1 MKNLQ
6 YLATDLFK
14 VKNDPSPEILKEI
27 LVFQKNETYNLRSGN
42 HLARKTIR
50 TKQYGIENVSNL
62 GAKLW
67 NLLPG
72 EIRNSSSMTVFKNK
86 IRNELLKNVH
96 ARFVRHI

>member
-14 VKNDPSPEILKEI
+14 VKNDPSPEIMKEI
-27 LVFQKNETYNLRSGN
+27 LFFQKNETYSLRSGN
-42 HLARKTIR
+42 HLARKTVQ
-50 TKQYGIENVSNL
+50 TTQYGIESAPNL
-62 GAKLW
+62 GAKSW

-86 IRNELLKNVH
+86 ITNELLKNVH
-96 ARFVRHI
+96 VRFVTHI